1 MVISSVLPVLIA
13 SQLVMAKLNFGAQ
26 QTDRAAL
33 VQADAVAAEALGAIK
48 TVAAFNMQPTVARLY
63 HQQLRAAAPGRTA
76 LVAGLGFGSSQF
88 ILMAISSLS
97 FWFGGTQ
104 IAAGHI
110 DFRQMLTAFF
120 SIFYASFGIAQV
132 RRRVLSWRQLALR
145 CSGFFAS
152 CIMHAHHLHA
162 PPPTHVP
169 PLSCYIPLQAQA
181 AFPDL
186 SKAADAVQRVFRVLD
201 TQPSVDPSS
210 TAGVSVELE
219 GRVELRRVAFA
230 YPSRPQRLVL
240 KEFSLSVAAGAS
252 CALVGESGHG
262 KSTIVGLLERFYDP
276 VDGQA
281 GGRVLVMRCSNA

>member
-1 MVISSVLPVLIA
+1 MTLVISSVLPVLVA

-63 HQQLRAAAPGRTA
+63 EQQLRAAAPGRTA

-104 IAAGHI
+104 IAAGNI

-132 RRRVLSWRQLALR
+132 RR
-145 CSGFFAS
+145 
-152 CIMHAHHLHA
+152 
-162 PPPTHVP
+162 
-169 PLSCYIPLQAQA
+169 
-181 AFPDL
+181 
-186 SKAADAVQRVFRVLD
+186 
-201 TQPSVDPSS
+201 
-210 TAGVSVELE
+210 
-219 GRVELRRVAFA
+219 
-230 YPSRPQRLVL
+230 
-240 KEFSLSVAAGAS
+240 
-252 CALVGESGHG
+252 
-262 KSTIVGLLERFYDP
+262 
-276 VDGQA
+276 
-281 GGRVLVMRCSNA
+281 